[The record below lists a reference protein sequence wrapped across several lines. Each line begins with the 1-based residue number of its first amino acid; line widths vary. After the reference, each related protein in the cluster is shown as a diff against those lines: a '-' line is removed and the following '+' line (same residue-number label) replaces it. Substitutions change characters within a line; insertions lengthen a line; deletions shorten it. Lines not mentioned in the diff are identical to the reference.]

1 MADLLKRNSAVDVN
15 GNMVNG
21 QTVDIAITEDGSDVY
36 FAFCAIMGFV
46 GLGVLAASLAKPRTH
61 RIFFYITAAVNIT
74 ACIAYFSMG
83 SNLGWTPIDVEFQRS
98 DSKVSGVN
106 REIFYARYIDWFV
119 TTPLLILDLLLTA
132 GVPWPTIIWTIFLDW
147 VMIVTGLVG
156 ALVSTRYK
164 WGYYAAGCA
173 AMFGVFYN
181 LVIHGRKSARHL
193 GPDVARTYT
202 ICGVLTL
209 VVWALYPIAW
219 GLGEGGN
226 VIAPDSEAVFY
237 GVLDFLAKPVFSIAL
252 VVGHWKIDP
261 TRMGLVLR
269 DYDSEPNY
277 FGTYTPG
284 HAAYGEKPANGTNG
298 QVVDGTAD
306 GSGAPVINAPV

>member
-74 ACIAYFSMG
+74 
-83 SNLGWTPIDVEFQRS
+83 N
-98 DSKVSGVN
+98 
-106 REIFYARYIDWFV
+106 
-119 TTPLLILDLLLTA
+119 
-132 GVPWPTIIWTIFLDW
+132 FL
-147 VMIVTGLVG
+147 
-156 ALVSTRYK
+156 
-164 WGYYAAGCA
+164 
-173 AMFGVFYN
+173 
-181 LVIHGRKSARHL
+181 
-193 GPDVARTYT
+193 
-202 ICGVLTL
+202 VLTL